1 MENKIKLNAEA
12 FERLL
17 NIEYYFCLAYKGKG
31 FEVRVRFAEEDF
43 HHLEGIGQLR
53 DLQIHSESGNVTFD
67 KALDGMI
74 TQVQLE
80 KSNFFEKSYVQNKI
94 DYLHLLERAFDE
106 NRVVFRFRNEQSK
119 SKIESELFLNTLVD
133 GQDIYVY
140 LDMVAGTENEYF
152 CRSFVANPD
161 FDRTAGQTKLTTLW
175 QEKIDLCTGESHV
188 IYRYKNF
195 ITKDLKK

>member
-1 MENKIKLNAEA
+1 M
-12 FERLL
+12 
-17 NIEYYFCLAYKGKG
+17 
-31 FEVRVRFAEEDF
+31 
-43 HHLEGIGQLR
+43 
-53 DLQIHSESGNVTFD
+53 
-67 KALDGMI
+67 
-74 TQVQLE
+74 
-80 KSNFFEKSYVQNKI
+80 
-94 DYLHLLERAFDE
+94 ERAFYE

-195 ITKDLKK
+195 IPKDLKK